1 VTELEIRPLR
11 PDDDL
16 DAQRDLSERAFGVM
30 PAARREEWRQFH
42 TALIGS
48 GAGLGAF
55 VRGRL
60 AGAAYYHDMRQWWYG
75 RSVPMAGIAGVKMSP
90 EYRGRGIG
98 RRMMTELLA
107 QVAER
112 GYPVSALWPATM
124 PIYRSLGWELAG
136 GRYPVTVP
144 SREPRSLLAP
154 DAALLNAASLSDGSA
169 GTGAPGA
176 AGAPGGLGG
185 AALPGDA
192 RDLAAAANAVGIRRA
207 GPDDAETIVSV
218 FGQAHEAARHSG
230 PLTFAAESFRQWL
243 SDDTLYAYLAEDG
256 YLAYRWNG
264 DDEILAEHI
273 VAASPV
279 TYRALWSV
287 LAGHSS
293 TAATIRATLAP
304 DDPLWWLTRERDVA
318 LARRPMWMLR
328 VVDAPAAIAGRGFPP
343 AVSLSVPLV
352 ISDPA
357 RPSNSGRWQL
367 EVAAGKGAL
376 TPAGNGASQSAGR
389 SSGGEASRSADG
401 DHGALILGA
410 RGLAALYGG
419 TPVASLRYAG
429 LASGGSPG
437 TDAALDAA
445 FPGPAFVLDAF

>member
-30 PAARREEWRQFH
+30 PAARREEWKQSH
-42 TALIGS
+42 AALIDS
-48 GAGLGAF
+48 GTSLGAF
-55 VRGRL
+55 VGGRP

-75 RSVPMAGIAGVKMSP
+75 RSLPMAGVAGVKMAP

-98 RRMMTELLA
+98 RRMMTGLLT
-107 QVAER
+107 QIAER
-112 GYPVSALWPATM
+112 GYPLSALWPATM
-124 PIYRSLGWELAG
+124 PVYRSLGWELAG

-144 SREPRSLLAP
+144 SSELRSLLAP
-154 DAALLNAASLSDGSA
+154 DSALLNTGLPNTGLPEEAGA
-169 GTGAPGA
+169 GTGA
-176 AGAPGGLGG
+176 

-192 RDLAAAANAVGIRRA
+192 RALAAAVNAVGIRRA

-218 FGQAHEAARHSG
+218 LGQAHEATRHSG
-230 PLTFAAESFRQWL
+230 PLTFAAGSVRQWL
-243 SDDTLYAYLAEDG
+243 SDDTLYAYLAADG
-256 YLAYRWNG
+256 FLAYRWHG
-264 DDEILAEHI
+264 DDAIFAERI

-318 LARRPMWMLR
+318 LARRTMWMLR

-352 ISDPA
+352 ISDPS

-367 EVAAGKGAL
+367 EVAAGKGTL
-376 TPAGNGASQSAGR
+376 TPAGNGASTSPGQPGSP
-389 SSGGEASRSADG
+389 SASRSAG
-401 DHGALILGA
+401 GGASALTLGA

-419 TPVASLRYAG
+419 TPVAALRYAG
-429 LASGGSPG
+429 LASGGFPDM
-437 TDAALDAA
+437 DAALDAA
-445 FPGPAFVLDAF
+445 FPGAAFMLDAF